1 MDLLIRR
8 WRVEVEQGFYISA
21 HELLPVIVSLPLR
34 GGWPAQKIVARA
46 LMATGPTVELCAP
59 QVRALIFQFGQL
71 SLSALKP
78 DDFGPNRPE
87 IWIRL

>member
-1 MDLLIRR
+1 
-8 WRVEVEQGFYISA
+8 
-21 HELLPVIVSLPLR
+21 
-34 GGWPAQKIVARA
+34 
-46 LMATGPTVELCAP
+46 MATGPTVELCAP